1 MQREVIKVVLRC
13 NRRTTTLICLTN
25 LKHKEAYVSP
35 QMKMHL
41 KTRIRSYWK
50 FLENQKD
57 DDNDDDE
64 DDDDDD
70 DEDYCEEEDYNCG
83 YDHYDDNDDDN
94 DDVHR
99 GLPIALE

>member
-1 MQREVIKVVLRC
+1 
-13 NRRTTTLICLTN
+13 
-25 LKHKEAYVSP
+25 
-35 QMKMHL
+35 MKMHL
-41 KTRIRSYWK
+41 KTRIRPYWK

-57 DDNDDDE
+57 DDNDDD
-64 DDDDDD
+64 DDDDD
-70 DEDYCEEEDYNCG
+70 YCEGEEDYNCG

>member
-1 MQREVIKVVLRC
+1 
-13 NRRTTTLICLTN
+13 
-25 LKHKEAYVSP
+25 
-35 QMKMHL
+35 MKMHL

-57 DDNDDDE
+57 DDDDD
-64 DDDDDD
+64 DNDDDD
-70 DEDYCEEEDYNCG
+70 DEDYCEEEEDYNCG